1 MKLLSIGQLPPCHHL
16 LLQHVLLMKQVIK
29 YIHNHLGD
37 VTVGRGRPLIQ
48 SAIKSFNK
56 QELISAGQ
64 VKMNVGQEEMVH
76 KKMLF

>member
-1 MKLLSIGQLPPCHHL
+1 
-16 LLQHVLLMKQVIK
+16 MKQVIK

-37 VTVGRGRPLIQ
+37 VTVGWGRPLNQ

-56 QELISAGQ
+56 QELISAVQ
-64 VKMNVGQEEMVH
+64 VKMNVGQEERVH